1 MAQVRKNKKLVLNK
15 FSSTKK
21 EILGFFYIVLSVLF
35 LLSIY
40 SHDPND
46 PNFLNSGLAS
56 TVNNYIGVVG
66 SYTSFLFFKF
76 FGLFAYLLPIIFIF
90 IVIKNYKNEGMNH
103 RLTERI
109 MNIGL
114 LILMIISSCVL
125 VHFAGDIQQDKILN
139 LNSAGGTIGSLLAL
153 GLSSFFGFWG
163 TILTNFL
170 VVIIKS

>member
-90 IVIKNYKNEGMNH
+90 IVIILGVYELSKIALHKNYSLNTVYMYLYVFSLFFFKD
-103 RLTERI
+103 
-109 MNIGL
+109 
-114 LILMIISSCVL
+114 
-125 VHFAGDIQQDKILN
+125 FA
-139 LNSAGGTIGSLLAL
+139 
-153 GLSSFFGFWG
+153 
-163 TILTNFL
+163 
-170 VVIIKS
+170 

>member
-1 MAQVRKNKKLVLNK
+1 MAQVGKNKKLVLNK

-66 SYTSFLFFKF
+66 SYTSFLFFKL
-76 FGLFAYLLPIIFIF
+76 FGIFAYLLPILFIF
-90 IVIKNYKNEGMNH
+90 TVIRYYKNEAIDQ
-103 RLTERI
+103 RLTKRI
-109 MNIGL
+109 MNVGL
-114 LILMIISSCVL
+114 LILII
-125 VHFAGDIQQDKILN
+125 I
-139 LNSAGGTIGSLLAL
+139 
-153 GLSSFFGFWG
+153 
-163 TILTNFL
+163 
-170 VVIIKS
+170 